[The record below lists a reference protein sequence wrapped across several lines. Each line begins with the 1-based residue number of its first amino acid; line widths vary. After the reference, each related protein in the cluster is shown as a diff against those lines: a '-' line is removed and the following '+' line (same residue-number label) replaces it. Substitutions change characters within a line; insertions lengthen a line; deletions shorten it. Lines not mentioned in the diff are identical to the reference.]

1 MSIWATISFSVRTML
16 YGDNPASIPFQLK
29 YNLKFCDDGYLSYQ
43 ELTNALVKEQYQTN
57 WRFKMAH
64 SCAET

>member
-1 MSIWATISFSVRTML
+1 ML